1 MNYQFEVLTVRDLDF
16 KDQSGKDVSGM
27 QLWCIGATTEK
38 SWNGWEVTKLW
49 IPSGS
54 ALESNVMQLKRGDQI
69 NVTFNRRGKPETI
82 DLLS

>member
-16 KDQSGKDVSGM
+16 QDQSGKDVAGM
-27 QLWCIGATTEK
+27 QLWVIGATEEK
-38 SWNGWEVTKLW
+38 AWNGYEVTKLW

-54 ALESNVMQLKRGDQI
+54 RLESTVLQLRRGDQI

-82 DLLS
+82 DIL